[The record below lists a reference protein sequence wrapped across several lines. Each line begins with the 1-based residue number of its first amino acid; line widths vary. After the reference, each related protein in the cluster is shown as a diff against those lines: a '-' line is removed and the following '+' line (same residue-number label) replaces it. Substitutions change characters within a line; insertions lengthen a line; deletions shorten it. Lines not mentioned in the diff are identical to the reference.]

1 MIIYISGAIQNDRDF
16 MAKFEAAEIDI
27 KDAGHMPINPAKF
40 ISNIHGLSEQ
50 QAMDICYQLLSMAD
64 AIYLLPDWSTSLSC
78 NQEVG
83 FARARNMKF
92 ITPESMV
99 TSYQN

>member
-1 MIIYISGAIQNDRDF
+1 MIIYISGAIHNDRDF
-16 MAKFEAAEIDI
+16 MTKFEAAEIDI
-27 KDAGHMPINPAKF
+27 KDAGHLPINPAKF
-40 ISNIHGLSEQ
+40 ISNIHGLTDE

-64 AIYLLPDWSTSLSC
+64 AIYLIGDWTSSYSC
-78 NQEVG
+78 HEEVG
-83 FARARNMKF
+83 FARARGMKF